1 VKFITDTYVSYLYL
15 TALLVAGISVLV
27 GVVMCVQF
35 WRHRKII
42 SRDKEVDIPV
52 IVRHRFMIIYIPIT
66 IISLLVS
73 SYYIFDKYVK
83 AVEFYGEGRRTEIS
97 ILFPLRNELG
107 TQLEDAEQARTGIGT
122 FFVNFPEFSN
132 RYHLT
137 IFDHKNKYS
146 TSLENEVISKIDIGT
161 KYFICAYSEVCS
173 TLAEKFD
180 SLLEKSDYDTRP
192 ILITTL
198 SSAMNLPLEKG
209 KFYRFFVR
217 NREDARVLAK
227 AAFEKGIR
235 KASFIVTSDAYGLD
249 ASQAFSEAWKDFGG
263 DLIEGVYVDPDLTSD
278 IVASKVRQSNL
289 MSMEGGAVFVAHYQ
303 NINKS
308 LELLNGSTL
317 YLLSANYQQNVITE
331 LSQHIPKEQLVF
343 ALPSYK
349 VADAKLKNTAASFV
363 YMTLLKLVHVDQ
375 QIKGDISQFHTV
387 WQQDDF
393 PYFLEFR
400 TDGVADFRIEMEAFT
415 FGDDIHTRP

>member
-1 VKFITDTYVSYLYL
+1 MSDKHEGLMHKTYQTLFVIYAPITLISILVKFISDTYVSYLYL
-15 TALLVAGISVLV
+15 TALLAAGISVLV

-42 SRDKEVDIPV
+42 SRDKEVDIPI

-83 AVEFYGEGRRTEIS
+83 AVEFYGQGQRTEIA
-97 ILFPLRNELG
+97 ILFPLKNELG
-107 TQLEDAEQARTGIGT
+107 TQLEDAEQARTGIGA
-122 FFVNFPEFSN
+122 FVVNFPEYSN
-132 RYHLT
+132 HYHLT

-146 TSLENEVISKIDIGT
+146 TSLENEVISKIDNGT

-180 SLLEKSDYDTRP
+180 SLLEKSDYDKRP
-192 ILITTL
+192 LLITTL

-249 ASQAFSEAWKDFGG
+249 ASQAFSEA
-263 DLIEGVYVDPDLTSD
+263 
-278 IVASKVRQSNL
+278 
-289 MSMEGGAVFVAHYQ
+289 
-303 NINKS
+303 
-308 LELLNGSTL
+308 
-317 YLLSANYQQNVITE
+317 
-331 LSQHIPKEQLVF
+331 
-343 ALPSYK
+343 
-349 VADAKLKNTAASFV
+349 
-363 YMTLLKLVHVDQ
+363 
-375 QIKGDISQFHTV
+375 
-387 WQQDDF
+387 
-393 PYFLEFR
+393 
-400 TDGVADFRIEMEAFT
+400 
-415 FGDDIHTRP
+415 